1 MTRFRG
7 ARALASS
14 APLLLLLAS
23 AVAQAEDNGCRMT
36 NPRPG
41 DQTESQQGNHDVW
54 SFAIVSDFTSFETSR
69 LDNGACSLGGVLA
82 WQNNRLNHTSAVIG
96 NGLIILAKSWPRD
109 KKYQTTAG
117 AYFQGNGTDQTAGA
131 AAGAPVS
138 ETMVLGGFGQATFR
152 SNIAIK
158 PDKSIAIEPDKE
170 GHVPAA
176 QLKDFSPVLILRSRG
191 GYEINT
197 TGVRSVFG
205 GIDVQTSQW
214 SNAKLRLGSK
224 PYAEGRHVVVD
235 NTKCTGIWFCVT
247 FVPEITM
254 QYDHLLRAGGTRFQL
269 FARSADAYRLMA
281 QVIGQAHLPGV
292 GIGSLPGLA
301 FTLKVAGAAD
311 PVSRQD
317 YGFVQTGLT
326 YDFCQTLLQE
336 SLLCSRNSDRS
347 PTKLGLS
354 VSYAYGNNPLTGI
367 LASQI
372 QIGLVVGLSAP
383 GLDL

>member
-1 MTRFRG
+1 MTRSRG

-14 APLLLLLAS
+14 ALLLLLLAS
-23 AVAQAEDNGCRMT
+23 GVAQAEDNGCRMT
-36 NPRPG
+36 DRRPG
-41 DQTESQQGNHDVW
+41 DQTESQQGDQDVW

-109 KKYQTTAG
+109 DKYQKTAG

-138 ETMVLGGFGQATFR
+138 ETMVLGGFAQGTFR
-152 SNIAIK
+152 S
-158 PDKSIAIEPDKE
+158 SIPIEPRKGSDIQ
-170 GHVPAA
+170 VD
-176 QLKDFSPVLILRSRG
+176 QLKDFSPILILRPRG

-197 TGVRSVFG
+197 TGVRSTIG
-205 GIDVQTSQW
+205 GIDFQTSQW
-214 SNAKLRLGSK
+214 SNANLKLN
-224 PYAEGRHVVVD
+224 AEDGHVAAD
-235 NTKCTGIWFCVT
+235 NTECAGISFLCVT
-247 FVPEITM
+247 FVPEITV
-254 QYDHLLRAGGTRFQL
+254 QYDHLLRAEGTRFPL
-269 FARSADAYRLMA
+269 FARSAVAYRLMA

-292 GIGSLPGLA
+292 GVGSLPGLA
-301 FTLKVAGAAD
+301 FTLKVSGAAD

-326 YDFCQTLLQE
+326 YDFCQTLLQQ
-336 SLLCSRNSDRS
+336 SLLCSRHSGRS

-367 LASQI
+367 VASQI
-372 QIGLVVGLSAP
+372 QVGLVVGLSAP
-383 GLDL
+383 DL